1 MPLRQTQKL
10 QKIHAEMRQEF
21 DRIQE
26 ALANERQQC
35 IDDRRFYSISG
46 AQWEGK
52 YGEQFKNKPRF
63 EVNKIHLSVIRI
75 FNEYRNNRIT
85 VDFISKEGVED
96 DALANTCDNLYRADE
111 QDSSAE
117 EAYDNGFEEAVG
129 GGFGAFRLRAEY
141 EDEYDE
147 ENERQRILIE
157 PIYDADTSVFF
168 DLDAK
173 KYDKSDA
180 KYCFV
185 LSSYTPESMEREWN
199 ENVATWP
206 KEIMSTTYFDWATPD
221 VVYVAEV
228 YVVEEVKETIFIYKT
243 IDGDE
248 EKYKEQDFNN
258 DEELEARLQ
267 AIGTTFER
275 ERKVKT
281 RRVHKYIMSGNQILE
296 DCGYIAGKNIPII
309 PIYGKRWF
317 VDNVERCMGH
327 VRLAKDVQRLK
338 NMQMSKL
345 AEISALSTVEK
356 PILTP
361 EQVAGH
367 QIMWQDDNIK
377 NYPYLLI
384 NPVSDINGNEIPT
397 PPLAYTKVPNIP
409 PAMAAL
415 LQLTDADMKEILGN
429 QEAGEQIKPN
439 LSGKAIELI
448 QSRLDMQTFI
458 YMSNM
463 AKSIKRSGEVW
474 LSMAQ
479 DLFVESG
486 RKMKG
491 IVKDGGVTSIELL
504 KPRMNQDNKIEYDN
518 DLSKVSYDVVASVG
532 PSSSSKRQS
541 IVRSIISM
549 LPLAQDPE
557 TVQILTGMALMNM
570 EGEGIE
576 DARQYFRDK
585 LLRMGVIQPTEEEAK
600 KLTAELQN
608 QQPDPQTLA
617 LQGMAEEAQAKA
629 AQARANTVKTV
640 AESEETQAKTE
651 KTKAETMETLSK
663 IQREEQLTAIDA
675 AKALGQFTSEQ

>member
-1 MPLRQTQKL
+1 MTRQTKKL
-10 QKIHAEMRQEF
+10 QDIHSKMRQEF
-21 DRIQE
+21 DRIQA
-26 ALANERQQC
+26 ALSDERQQC
-35 IDDRRFYSISG
+35 VDDRRFYSIAG

-52 YGEQFKNKPRF
+52 YEEQFKNKPKF

-96 DALANTCDNLYRADE
+96 DPLADTCDNLYRADE

-147 ENERQRILIE
+147 DNERQRILIE

-173 KYDKSDA
+173 EYDKKDA

-185 LSSYTPESMEREWN
+185 LSSYTREAMMKEWG
-199 ENVATWP
+199 EDVSTWP
-206 KEIMSTTYFDWATPD
+206 KELMSTTYFDWATPD

-228 YVVEEVKETIFIYKT
+228 YAVEEVKETIYIYRT
-243 IDGDE
+243 IDGEE
-248 EKYKEQDFNN
+248 EKYKEEDFNN
-258 DEELEARLQ
+258 DEELEDRLL
-267 AIGTTFER
+267 AIGTVFER

-281 RRVHKYIMSGNQILE
+281 RRVRKYIMSGAKVLE
-296 DCGYIAGKNIPII
+296 DCGYIAGKCIPVI

-317 VDNVERCMGH
+317 VDNIERCMGH

-361 EQVAGH
+361 EQIAGH
-367 QIMWQDDNIK
+367 QVMWQDDNIK

-384 NPVSDINGNEIPT
+384 NPVTDMNGNEIPT

-429 QEAGEQIKPN
+429 QEAGEQIQPN
-439 LSGKAIELI
+439 ISGKAIELI

-463 AKSIKRSGEVW
+463 AKSIKRAGEVW

-479 DLFVESG
+479 ELFVESG

-491 IVKDGGVTSIELL
+491 VAKDGGVTSIELL
-504 KPRMNQDNKIEYDN
+504 KPRMNSDSKVEYEN
-518 DLSKVSYDVVASVG
+518 DLSDASYDVVASVG
-532 PSSSSKRQS
+532 PSSSSKRQAV
-541 IVRSIISM
+541 IRSLNEMLQVTVDQDTRDVISGLM
-549 LPLAQDPE
+549 
-557 TVQILTGMALMNM
+557 LMNM

-576 DARQYFRDK
+576 DAREYVRSK
-585 LLRMGVIQPTEEEAK
+585 LLRRGAVKPTEEEAK
-600 KLTAELQN
+600 ELASELQN

-617 LQGMAEEAQAKA
+617 LRGMAEEAQAKA
-629 AQARANTVKTV
+629 AKARADTVKTV
-640 AESEETQAKTE
+640 AEAEETQANTE
-651 KTKAETMETLSK
+651 KIKAETVETLSQ
-663 IQREEQLTAIDA
+663 IDREDQLAAIDA
-675 AKALGQFTSEQ
+675 AKALGQFSSEQ